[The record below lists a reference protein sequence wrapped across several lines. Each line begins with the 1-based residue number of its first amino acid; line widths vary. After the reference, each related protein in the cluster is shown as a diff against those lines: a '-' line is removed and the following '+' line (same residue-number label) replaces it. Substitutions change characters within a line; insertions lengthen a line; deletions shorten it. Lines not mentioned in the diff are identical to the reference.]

1 MVEIVGQEEDPRDTL
16 NVTSGG
22 FEPSEVIEVAV
33 NPTGEPS
40 SAVAVIIA
48 TPEACLRKAAF
59 RASVASVFIFSVDI
73 E

>member
-1 MVEIVGQEEDPRDTL
+1 VVEIVGQEEDPRETL
-16 NVTSGG
+16 KVTSGG
-22 FEPSEVIEVAV
+22 FEPSEAIEVAV

-40 SAVAVIIA
+40 SEVAVIKA

-59 RASVASVFIFSVDI
+59 RASVASVFMFSVDI

>member
-1 MVEIVGQEEDPRDTL
+1 MVEIVGQAEEPLETL

-22 FEPSEVIEVAV
+22 VEPREVIEVAV

-40 SAVAVIIA
+40 SAVDVIMA

-59 RASVASVFIFSVDI
+59 RASVASLFMFSVDI